1 MRHESPE
8 AYIHLGQALVKKSQ
22 ASPAISSRAASYHY
36 DGQIGF
42 DGQYAYFLAVDPVN
56 ARDYMDSPAY
66 RYTRVLY
73 PLTARLLALGRADL
87 VPWTLILVNLAMIA
101 AGTAALAAWLRR
113 HGASAWYAAVYGFY
127 PGVFIT
133 LMRDTTEVMAY
144 GLVAVAVFLFDAG
157 GPHPALPQ
165 RGRELNNLPALP
177 QSGRELNNLPA
188 LPQSGTELNHLPPP
202 LAGEGRGGGIIPA
215 AIFFALAI
223 LARETAAIF
232 AIGYTLALLAAPT
245 PTLPRERG
253 GELLRRL
260 HRNWRRAAVFVAI
273 WAVPIAAWKI
283 FLRFWL
289 GSFGLDAHI
298 EHVPFLGIASW
309 FPWNAGQVDE
319 VRIVVIPGVLCGI
332 VAAWA
337 IIRGIRRV
345 ETWLLLANVVILI
358 VLLERPAF
366 NDISSSGRI
375 TIGVVL
381 AAILCVPYLAGR
393 LRTWIW
399 AAAALWLI
407 PMLFWFA
414 IPTARGVLSMLKHQL
429 LG

>member
-1 MRHESPE
+1 MN
-8 AYIHLGQALVKKSQ
+8 KSQ

-73 PLTARLLALGRADL
+73 PLTARLLALGHADL

-113 HGASAWYAAVYGFY
+113 HGASAWYAAIYGFY

-165 RGRELNNLPALP
+165 F
-177 QSGRELNNLPA
+177 
-188 LPQSGTELNHLPPP
+188 
-202 LAGEGRGGGIIPA
+202 IPA

-253 GELLRRL
+253 RELLRRL
-260 HRNWRRAAVFVAI
+260 QRNWRRAAVFVAI

-414 IPTARGVLSMLKHQL
+414 IPTARGVLSTVKHQV

>member
-1 MRHESPE
+1 MVLLAYALFVGLALRHESPE
-8 AYIHLGQALVKKSQ
+8 AYIHLGQALVNKSQ

-36 DGQIGF
+36 DGEIGF

-165 RGRELNNLPALP
+165 
-177 QSGRELNNLPA
+177 
-188 LPQSGTELNHLPPP
+188 SGTELNNLPPP
-202 LAGEGRGGGIIPA
+202 LAGEGQGGGIIGA

-260 HRNWRRAAVFVAI
+260 QRNWRRAAVFVAI
-273 WAVPIAAWKI
+273 WAVPIAAWKV

-289 GSFGLDAHI
+289 GSFGLDAHV

>member
-1 MRHESPE
+1 MATLPSYWSVWAVTAIVLLAYALFVGLALRHASPE
-8 AYIHLGQALVKKSQ
+8 AYIHLGRALVNKSQ
-22 ASPAISSRAASYHY
+22 ASPAISRRAASYHY

-113 HGASAWYAAVYGFY
+113 HGASAWYAAIYGFY

-165 RGRELNNLPALP
+165 F
-177 QSGRELNNLPA
+177 
-188 LPQSGTELNHLPPP
+188 
-202 LAGEGRGGGIIPA
+202 IPA

-245 PTLPRERG
+245 HTLPDERG

-260 HRNWRRAAVFVAI
+260 RRNWRRAAVFVAI
-273 WAVPIAAWKI
+273 WAVPIAAWKV

-298 EHVPFLGIASW
+298 ERVPFLGIASW

-345 ETWLLLANVVILI
+345 ETWLLLANVVVLI

-414 IPTARGVLSMLKHQL
+414 IPTARGVLSTVKHQV

>member
-1 MRHESPE
+1 MATLPSYWSVWAVTAIVLLAYALFVGLALRHASPE
-8 AYIHLGQALVKKSQ
+8 AYIHLGRALVNKSQ
-22 ASPAISSRAASYHY
+22 ASPAISRRAASYHY

-113 HGASAWYAAVYGFY
+113 HGASAWYAAIYGFY

-165 RGRELNNLPALP
+165 F
-177 QSGRELNNLPA
+177 
-188 LPQSGTELNHLPPP
+188 
-202 LAGEGRGGGIIPA
+202 IPA

-245 PTLPRERG
+245 PTLPHERG

-260 HRNWRRAAVFVAI
+260 RRNWRRAAVFVAI
-273 WAVPIAAWKI
+273 WAVPIAAWKV

-298 EHVPFLGIASW
+298 ERVPFLGIASW

-345 ETWLLLANVVILI
+345 ETWLLLANVVVLI

-414 IPTARGVLSMLKHQL
+414 IPTARGVLSTVKHQV

>member
-1 MRHESPE
+1 MATLPSYWSVWAVTAIVLLAYALFVGLALRHASPE
-8 AYIHLGQALVKKSQ
+8 AYIHLGRALVNKSQ
-22 ASPAISSRAASYHY
+22 ASPAISRRAASYHY

-113 HGASAWYAAVYGFY
+113 HGASAWYAAIYGFY

-165 RGRELNNLPALP
+165 F
-177 QSGRELNNLPA
+177 
-188 LPQSGTELNHLPPP
+188 
-202 LAGEGRGGGIIPA
+202 IPA

-245 PTLPRERG
+245 PTLPHERG

-260 HRNWRRAAVFVAI
+260 RRNWRRAAVFVAI

-345 ETWLLLANVVILI
+345 ETWLLLANVVVLI

-414 IPTARGVLSMLKHQL
+414 IPTARGVLSTVKHQV

>member
-1 MRHESPE
+1 LRHESPE

-113 HGASAWYAAVYGFY
+113 HGASAWYAAIYGFY

-165 RGRELNNLPALP
+165 F
-177 QSGRELNNLPA
+177 
-188 LPQSGTELNHLPPP
+188 
-202 LAGEGRGGGIIPA
+202 IPA

-253 GELLRRL
+253 RELLRRL
-260 HRNWRRAAVFVAI
+260 QRNWRRAAVFLAI

-283 FLRFWL
+283 FLRLWL

>member
-8 AYIHLGQALVKKSQ
+8 AYIHLGQALVHKGQ

-113 HGASAWYAAVYGFY
+113 HGASAWYAAIYGFY

-165 RGRELNNLPALP
+165 F
-177 QSGRELNNLPA
+177 
-188 LPQSGTELNHLPPP
+188 
-202 LAGEGRGGGIIPA
+202 IPA

-253 GELLRRL
+253 RELLRRL
-260 HRNWRRAAVFVAI
+260 QRNWRRAAVFLAI

-283 FLRFWL
+283 FLRLWL

-414 IPTARGVLSMLKHQL
+414 IPTARGVLSTVKHQV

>member
-1 MRHESPE
+1 MVLLAYALFVGLALRHESPE

-36 DGQIGF
+36 DGEIGF

-165 RGRELNNLPALP
+165 
-177 QSGRELNNLPA
+177 
-188 LPQSGTELNHLPPP
+188 SGTELNNLPPP
-202 LAGEGRGGGIIPA
+202 LAGEGQGGGIIPA

-260 HRNWRRAAVFVAI
+260 QRNWRRAAVFVAI
-273 WAVPIAAWKI
+273 WAVPIAAWKV